1 MKGLMAFANCS
12 GSGPRVV
19 STCSA
24 SCSARTACGPPAAVQ
39 PRISERTFLGYCSA
53 NSCAIIPPMDTPK
66 MCAVLT
72 RAAFSTAAASAAI
85 CVMEYGPGGA
95 SLRPTPR
102 LSSAMMRYFSLSTGR
117 ERYHACD
124 GHPNPMINN
133 SGAPRPSSSQWILA
147 PKFSTKGMTLQPF
160 AARTRQKR
168 ALAREE
174 IGLKPPQRQVST
186 RSRSLWFCS
195 ESNIAPELRSD
206 GESDPHRTLLPFF
219 QNFRQRGHN
228 LEDVAD
234 HAIIGN
240 LKNRRVLV
248 LVDSHDG
255 ARAFHS
261 HNVLDCPAD
270 AQRQVQLRRHGLSRA
285 ADLPLHRQPTL
296 IADRARRGDFCAQRL
311 GQRFRVRNIFRRF
324 DPAANRHNQRRLC
337 QIHRGLRFLE
347 QIERLGAD
355 LLRLQIN
362 GHRIYR
368 RFAGRMR
375 RHQIR
380 AKRPRLK

>member
-85 CVMEYGPGGA
+85 CAMEYGPGGA

-133 SGAPRPSSSQWILA
+133 RGAPRPSSSQWILA
-147 PKFSTKGMTLQPF
+147 PKFSTKGMTAPAIPSPEGPQ
-160 AARTRQKR
+160 R
-168 ALAREE
+168 AITREE
-174 IGLKPPQRQVST
+174 IGLKPLQRQVSM
-186 RSRSLWFCS
+186 RSRSL
-195 ESNIAPELRSD
+195 ESVV
-206 GESDPHRTLLPFF
+206 HRTLRQNCTGTENQSRGTLFCFF
-219 QNFRQRGHN
+219 QSFCQRGHD
-228 LEDVAD
+228 LENIAN

-248 LVDSHDG
+248 FVDGHDG

-261 HNVLDCPAD
+261 HHVLDRAAD
-270 AQRQVQLRRHGLSRA
+270 AQRQVQFRRHSLAGA
-285 ADLPLHRQPTL
+285 ADLPFHRQPAF
-296 IADRARRGDFCAQRL
+296 IADRARCGYFSAQRL
-311 GQRFRVRNIFRRF
+311 GQRFRLRNIFRRF
-324 DPAANRHNQRRLC
+324 DPAPN
-337 QIHRGLRFLE
+337 
-347 QIERLGAD
+347 
-355 LLRLQIN
+355 
-362 GHRIYR
+362 
-368 RFAGRMR
+368 
-375 RHQIR
+375 
-380 AKRPRLK
+380 